1 MGHLSFT
8 EILDTSL
15 KVSWQEPLERNG
27 IITGK
32 QPFPWKGKIGSASFV
47 STMLPRV
54 DPGLLGVADKS
65 SWLSGGHNLDGG
77 RC

>member
-27 IITGK
+27 VIMGK
-32 QPFPWKGKIGSASFV
+32 QSFRLDKKGW
-47 STMLPRV
+47 LPCQTKLLRV
-54 DPGLLGVADKS
+54 APGLLGVTDVS
-65 SWLSGGHNLDGG
+65 FWLY
-77 RC
+77 